1 MLGAFLWGRKAEC
14 KLLEWAE
21 TENSFSLKAV
31 VNDLHIREFVFDF
44 QNHLTIKD
52 QVLQEA
58 DGEINFILGSNSGAV
73 TLSGS
78 YERKTVEISAFYG
91 KKETAVKLSHKFKHS
106 LRTEIVIWEE

>member
-1 MLGAFLWGRKAEC
+1 MDPGTYLYHCDLERRNNFRKTENHNTVCVNGKDQSEMLGAFLWGRKAEC

-52 QVLQEA
+52 LVLQVPTKEKLLK
-58 DGEINFILGSNSGAV
+58 FPRFM
-73 TLSGS
+73 
-78 YERKTVEISAFYG
+78 ERKRQ
-91 KKETAVKLSHKFKHS
+91 L
-106 LRTEIVIWEE
+106 